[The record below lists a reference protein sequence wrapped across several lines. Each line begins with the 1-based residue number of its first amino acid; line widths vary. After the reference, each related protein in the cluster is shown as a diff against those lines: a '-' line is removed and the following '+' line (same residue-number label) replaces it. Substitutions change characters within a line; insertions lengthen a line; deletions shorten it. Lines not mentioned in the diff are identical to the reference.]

1 MPHVFKKE
9 YTLLNQDKL
18 SVPFQDLNPDVVLG
32 AVEACGYLCDGKFLA
47 LNSYENRVYQV
58 GIEDGK
64 PLVAKF
70 YRPYR
75 WSNETILEEHEFSR
89 ELVANEIP
97 VVAPLQHEDGQTLHE
112 FKGYRFALFP
122 RQGGRWPDLDQRD
135 NLIWMGR
142 FIGRIHAVGAI
153 SRFKHRV
160 TLTIEAFGNNPYQ
173 FLLESGI
180 IPREL
185 ELSYRHV
192 VEEALQAVETLYQR
206 AGDVRYIRLHGD
218 CHPGNVLWTDQGPHF
233 VDLDDCCMG
242 PAIQDMWMLF
252 SGDRQEVS
260 YQLSTFLEGYCAF
273 YDFDPRQLHLIE
285 ALRTLRLINYSAW
298 LAKRWS
304 DPAFPRSFP
313 WFNTHHYWNDQVQI
327 LREQILLMDEPPIEW
342 LRLF

>member
-1 MPHVFKKE
+1 
-9 YTLLNQDKL
+9 
-18 SVPFQDLNPDVVLG
+18 
-32 AVEACGYLCDGKFLA
+32 
-47 LNSYENRVYQV
+47 
-58 GIEDGK
+58 
-64 PLVAKF
+64 
-70 YRPYR
+70 
-75 WSNETILEEHEFSR
+75 
-89 ELVANEIP
+89 
-97 VVAPLQHEDGQTLHE
+97 
-112 FKGYRFALFP
+112 
-122 RQGGRWPDLDQRD
+122 
-135 NLIWMGR
+135 MGR

-273 YDFDPRQLHLIE
+273 YDFDPR
-285 ALRTLRLINYSAW
+285 
-298 LAKRWS
+298 S